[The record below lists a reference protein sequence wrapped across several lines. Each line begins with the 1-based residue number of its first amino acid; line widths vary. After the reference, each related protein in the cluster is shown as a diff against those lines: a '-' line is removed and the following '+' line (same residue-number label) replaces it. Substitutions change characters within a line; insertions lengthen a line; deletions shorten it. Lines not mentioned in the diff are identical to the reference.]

1 MSILAP
7 SGRPHCLF
15 NPEVHLALGQG
26 VESMT
31 ALLASTLG
39 PVGRTI
45 LLESLRSTNDPP
57 EVLGD
62 SATIAHRMV
71 KFSDRHAN
79 VGAML
84 VRELAMEMRDRVGD
98 GSATAAVLSREMV
111 RGGMRMVAG
120 GANSQLVRQ
129 GMEKGV
135 RAAVAELQAL
145 AQPLESSEMVGAVA
159 QAVTGETYSASANG
173 ASSATSL
180 TLPEMIAEIFS
191 IVGVDGTIVVQE
203 HVSAFLERDYVEGI
217 HWDSGGLAAANF
229 VTDAARQET
238 VLVGPMIVVADVE
251 VNSSAQVVP
260 LLERALKENYEGLV
274 IIARKIEGEALGVLQ
289 LNKEK
294 LDVMPVKGPGL
305 MVSQPKIL
313 QDLAILTG
321 ARLIEEKAGG
331 QLAELRREDLGRA
344 RRVIATRRGLTIV
357 GARGRQR
364 AIRQRIAELQAEL
377 EREGPREQADTLRK
391 RVANLSGGVATLKI
405 GAATAAERTLRRE
418 MAEDAIRAVRAALQE
433 GVAAG
438 GGAAY
443 MACVPAVNA
452 LEASAA
458 SDEEA
463 MGVRVV
469 ADALTAPLAQIA
481 DNAGYAASTVAFRV
495 GSHYNGVSAGAH
507 AGTAPAGLRRTEG
520 AAPDGV
526 GFDVTSG
533 QVVSMWE
540 AGIVDSVKVLR
551 MALEMAASTAGMVL
565 TTEAVVFKKRERM

>member
-71 KFSDRHAN
+71 KLSDRHAN

-111 RGGMRMVAG
+111 RAGMRMVAA
-120 GANSQLVRQ
+120 GANSQLVKQ
-129 GMEKGV
+129 GMEKAV
-135 RAAVAELQAL
+135 QAAVADLQDL
-145 AQPLESSEMVGAVA
+145 AQPLESSEMVGALA
-159 QAVTGETYSASANG
+159 QAVTGETYSASPNG
-173 ASSATSL
+173 ASSARL

-203 HVSAFLERDYVEGI
+203 HVSGFLERDYVEGI

-238 VLVGPMIVVADVE
+238 VLVGPMIALADLE

-260 LLERALKENYEGLV
+260 LLERALKEKYEGLV

-289 LNKEK
+289 LNKGK

-321 ARLIEEKAGG
+321 ARLIEEGAGG

-364 AIRQRIAELQAEL
+364 AIRGRIAELQAEL

-391 RVANLSGGVATLKI
+391 RVANLSGGVATLKV
-405 GAATAAERTLRRE
+405 GAATEAERTLRRE
-418 MAEDAIRAVRAALQE
+418 MAEDAIRAVRSALQE

-452 LEASAA
+452 LEAAA
-458 SDEEA
+458 GSDEEA
-463 MGVRVV
+463 MGVQVV

-495 GSHYNGVSAGAH
+495 GSHYNGAE
-507 AGTAPAGLRRTEG
+507 AGLRRTQR
-520 AAPDGV
+520 AASDGV

-551 MALEMAASTAGMVL
+551 MALEMAASTAAMVL
-565 TTEAVVFKKRERM
+565 TTEAIVFKQRERM

>member
-173 ASSATSL
+173 SSSASL

-238 VLVGPMIVVADVE
+238 VLVGPMIAVADVE

-260 LLERALKENYEGLV
+260 LLERALKEKYEGLV

-405 GAATAAERTLRRE
+405 GAATEAERTLRRE
-418 MAEDAIRAVRAALQE
+418 IAEDAIRAVRAALQE

-469 ADALTAPLAQIA
+469 ADALRAPLAQIA

-495 GSHYNGVSAGAH
+495 GSHYNGVSAGAQ
-507 AGTAPAGLRRTEG
+507 AGTALAGLRRTEG

>member
-1 MSILAP
+1 MSTLAP

-71 KFSDRHAN
+71 KLSDRHAN

-111 RGGMRMVAG
+111 RVGMRMVAA
-120 GANSQLVRQ
+120 GANAQLVRQ

-135 RAAVAELQAL
+135 RAAVAELQAA
-145 AQPLESSEMVGAVA
+145 AQPLESVEMVGAVA
-159 QAVTGETYSASANG
+159 QAVTGETFSASANG
-173 ASSATSL
+173 TPSARL

-238 VLVGPMIVVADVE
+238 VLVGPMIAVADLE
-251 VNSSAQVVP
+251 LNSAAQVVP
-260 LLERALKENYEGLV
+260 LLERALKEKYEGLV

-289 LNKEK
+289 LNKGK

-305 MVSQPKIL
+305 TVSQPKIL

-321 ARLIEEKAGG
+321 ARLVEERAGG

-364 AIRQRIAELQAEL
+364 GIRQRIAELQAEL

-405 GAATAAERTLRRE
+405 GAATEAERTLRRE

-452 LEASAA
+452 LEAAAA
-458 SDEEA
+458 SEDEA

-469 ADALTAPLAQIA
+469 ADALRAPLAQIA
-481 DNAGYAASTVAFRV
+481 DNAGFAASTVAFRV
-495 GSHYNGVSAGAH
+495 GSHYNGVQAGA
-507 AGTAPAGLRRTEG
+507 APAGLRRTEG
-520 AAPDGV
+520 AAGDGV

-551 MALEMAASTAGMVL
+551 LALEMAASTAGMVL